1 MVKHTHT
8 ILVVDDI
15 PDWRETIKDLL
26 EDEGYIVVIAESI
39 VEAEEKLKE
48 MSFELA
54 VLDMR
59 LDESDESN
67 IEGLDKLARTIRDNY
82 SHMKTI
88 IFTGYATSK
97 TLQQAMQPD
106 DQGQQ
111 LAAFYMEK
119 TETDKLA
126 DTVKDLLVR

>member
-88 IFTGYATSK
+88 IFISYVLIGHLTFAQESYDLLYLKGEYEQILKVSQQLK
-97 TLQQAMQPD
+97 TPD
-106 DQGQQ
+106 D
-111 LAAFYMEK
+111 YYW
-119 TETDKLA
+119 T
-126 DTVKDLLVR
+126 